1 MKPLSFTLIMV
12 RFVGEQAYLW
22 ENNEAVAAWLL
33 AQLSEEGRAS
43 SVVANNLHCVK
54 KDAVI
59 QQIKSSLEV
68 CGSSLVQ
75 LVKSLLSVNPNCCI
89 HNSVVIIYEQKN

>member
-1 MKPLSFTLIMV
+1 VTDFKNARWKPEINLSFTLITV

-68 CGSSLVQ
+68 CCS
-75 LVKSLLSVNPNCCI
+75 
-89 HNSVVIIYEQKN
+89 